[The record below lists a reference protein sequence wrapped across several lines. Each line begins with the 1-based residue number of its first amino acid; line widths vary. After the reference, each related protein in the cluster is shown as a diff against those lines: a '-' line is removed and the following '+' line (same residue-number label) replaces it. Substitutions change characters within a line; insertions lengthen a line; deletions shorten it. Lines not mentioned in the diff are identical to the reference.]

1 MNKNRME
8 QLRDFINAMLDSD
21 NYDSK
26 ILLKKS
32 QELDKLIVQTAKES
46 IYADNGSGNDFT
58 NEFNSTLQKI
68 ELFEKMYDSMRIIDP
83 IKKEVLE
90 LNENQL
96 LRKEYECY
104 KLLGR
109 KHICENC
116 ISMRA
121 YNEDDTIIKME
132 YNEDKVYTITAVPIF
147 IKAKKL
153 IVELFKDTTNSLYLQ
168 SEKFCKEV
176 KVVSAIEHMNDMVV
190 KDDLTN
196 LYNRKFIDEK
206 LPIELM
212 QASLKNEPLSIIFAD
227 LDFFK
232 SINDEY
238 GHIVGDQILKEF
250 AKELKKCIRKEIDW
264 VARYGGEEFLICLPN
279 TDIKTT
285 KVIAER
291 IRNNIMNKEFVVDNK
306 KINLTGSF
314 GVHTVCDGKECLTV
328 DGIIKMADQKLY
340 KAKEEGRNRVK

>member
-8 QLRDFINAMLDSD
+8 QLRDFINTMLDSD

-26 ILLKKS
+26 ILLEKS

-46 IYADNGSGNDFT
+46 IYADNVLGHDFT
-58 NEFNSTLQKI
+58 NEFNSTLQNI
-68 ELFEKMYDSMRIIDP
+68 QLFKKMYDSMRIIDP
-83 IKKEVLE
+83 VKKEVLE
-90 LNENQL
+90 IKENQL

-104 KLLGR
+104 TTLGR
-109 KHICENC
+109 KAICENC

-132 YNEDKVYTITAVPIF
+132 YNENKIYNVTAVPIF
-147 IKAKKL
+147 IKDKKL
-153 IVELFKDTTNSLYLQ
+153 IVEFIKDTTNSLYLQ
-168 SEKFCKEV
+168 SEKICKET
-176 KVVSAIEHMNDMVV
+176 KFISAIEHMNSMVI

-196 LYNRKFIDEK
+196 LYNRKFIDER
-206 LPIELM
+206 LPTELM
-212 QASLKNEPLSIIFAD
+212 QASLKNEPLSIIIAD

-232 SINDEY
+232 SINDKY

-250 AKELKKCIRKEIDW
+250 AKELKKFIRKEIDW

-279 TDIKTT
+279 TDIKAA
-285 KVIAER
+285 KLIAEK
-291 IRNNIMNKEFVVDNK
+291 IRNNIMSKEFVIDNK
-306 KINLTGSF
+306 EINLTSSF

-328 DGIIKMADQKLY
+328 DGIIKIADQKLY